1 MSVEVA
7 LDAPYGRYYK
17 DNQPAAESWMLF
29 LMDGAVPTTPAEVK
43 SRVDLTSFTD
53 LFNKAVATCGSV
65 GSAKSCIRDSGATI
79 MNIAPAPGVNG
90 TMFKNA
96 VYGSSPNAYPMPKK
110 ISRVDGKTNILAMN
124 RNTIHGIG
132 HKNADGYTGI
142 TQVRASLSDPADTD
156 FLYEYDNAITF
167 SSLYWEGG
175 AAPITA
181 LSKVTVLYYDEDTTT
196 WKTAQTYTLTAANNS
211 SGGVFTIT
219 TPFTAKKVI
228 IRITA
233 LTTASYNICVRPYG
247 TLAANP
253 ATLGTVVAPTWG
265 IFIPDYV
272 VNYSLSSMYNWLQSL
287 IAGNI
292 NYIPAIIDTAGY
304 NDGSRIELND
314 DYTFKRYTFAL
325 GGIKA

>member
-1 MSVEVA
+1 MSVEIA

-17 DNQPAAESWMLF
+17 DNQPTSESWMLF
-29 LMDGAVPTTPAEVK
+29 LMDGTVPTTPAEVK

-53 LFNKAVATCGSV
+53 LFNKAVGICGSV

-79 MNIAPAPGVNG
+79 MNIAPATSMNG

-96 VYGSSPNAYPMPKK
+96 VYGISPNAYPLPKK

-124 RNTIHGIG
+124 RNMIYGIG
-132 HKNADGYTGI
+132 HQVADGYTGL

-156 FLYEYDNAITF
+156 FLYEYDNSITF
-167 SSLYWEGG
+167 SSLYWAGG

-181 LSKVTVLYYDEDTTT
+181 LSTVSVLYYDEATST
-196 WKTAQTYTLTAANNS
+196 WKTAQSYTLTAANNS
-211 SGGVFTIT
+211 SGATFTIT

-233 LTTASYNICVRPYG
+233 LTTTNYNVCVRPYG

-272 VNYSLSSMYNWLQSL
+272 VNYSIANWLQSL
-287 IAGNI
+287 VAGNI

-304 NDGSRIELND
+304 NDGSRIELNA